1 MTMKRTADY
10 TLAGIAVL
18 FVLSLGL
25 MRAVGE
31 PVWLLAVQAMLEGAF
46 VGGVADW
53 FAVKALFDAPL
64 GIRFH
69 TRLVPRNRAKL
80 LRAIAD
86 GVQNQVLSKRVIR
99 SQVSETMLVK
109 QMLDAVESYG
119 VERVLDKVWYAY
131 VGDASYRMRGASYLL
146 RKADAVKLSDVVRDE
161 MACEV
166 SGRLLAGAMQMAQSR
181 SFGERVRSHLDRLVE
196 EKSGGM
202 MAKLFVFLGT
212 ASGAIDTTAAAE
224 SIVRAVSRRLQR
236 AFEQEDDELRVWLTQ
251 EVCAVVRRLDEG
263 GAVQSMLGC
272 ESVRA
277 WLTEMMTAVMQAGE
291 EEAHAVFLREGAS
304 CYRVL
309 TSDEKL
315 LVELEAKMR
324 WMVYRFVET
333 RGYLI
338 GEAVERTLDGY
349 SEDEMR
355 DFIEEKVGDNLQWIR
370 INGSVLGGILGLLAF
385 GILYAGGIV
394 LG

>member
-1 MTMKRTADY
+1 MTMKRTADC

-25 MRAVGE
+25 MRVVGE
-31 PVWLLAVQAMLEGAF
+31 PVWLLAMQAMLEGAF

-109 QMLDAVESYG
+109 QILDAIESYG
-119 VERVLDKVWYAY
+119 VERILDKVWYAY
-131 VGDASYRMRGASYLL
+131 VGDASHRMRVATYLL
-146 RKADAVKLSDVVRDE
+146 RQGESVKLADMVHDTT
-161 MACEV
+161 ACVV
-166 SGRLLAGAMQMAQSR
+166 SGRLLAWAMQMAQSKT
-181 SFGERVRSHLDRLVE
+181 FGERVKSHLDKLVE

-212 ASGAIDTTAAAE
+212 ASGAIDTTAATE
-224 SIVRAVSRRLQR
+224 SIVRAVSGRLRQASER
-236 AFEQEDDELRVWLTQ
+236 EDDELRAWLTQ
-251 EVCAVVRRLDEG
+251 EVRAVVRRLDDD
-263 GAVQSMLGC
+263 GAVRSMLGC
-272 ESVRA
+272 DSVRA
-277 WLTEMMTAVMQAGE
+277 WLTKMMTAVMQAGE
-291 EEAHAVFLREGAS
+291 KEAHAVFLREGVS

-309 TSDEKL
+309 AGDEKL
-315 LVELEAKMR
+315 LVELEAKLR
-324 WMVYRFVET
+324 WMVYRFVEK

-349 SEDEMR
+349 GEEEMR

-370 INGSVLGGILGLLAF
+370 INGSVLGGILGLLMF

>member
-1 MTMKRTADY
+1 MTMKRTADC

-69 TRLVPRNRAKL
+69 TRLIPRKRAAL
-80 LRAIAD
+80 VRAIAD

-99 SQVSETMLVK
+99 SQVSETMFVK
-109 QMLDAVESYG
+109 RMLDGVASYG
-119 VERVLDKVWYAY
+119 VERILDKAWYAY
-131 VGDASYRMRGASYLL
+131 VGDASYRMRGAMYLL
-146 RKADAVKLSDVVRDE
+146 RKAESVKLADMVRDTT
-161 MACEV
+161 ACAV
-166 SGRLLAGAMQMAQSR
+166 SGRLLAWAMQMAQSR
-181 SFGERVRSHLDRLVE
+181 TFGEQVKLHLDKLVE

-202 MAKLFVFLGT
+202 MAKLFLFLGT
-212 ASGAIDTTAAAE
+212 ASGAIDTMAGAE
-224 SIVRAVSRRLQR
+224 AIVRAVSSRLQR
-236 AFEQEDDELRVWLTQ
+236 ASEREDDELRVWLTQ
-251 EVCAVVRRLDEG
+251 EVRAVVRRLDDD
-263 GAVQSMLGC
+263 GAVPSMLGC
-272 ESVRA
+272 DSVRA
-277 WLTEMMTAVMQAGE
+277 WLTKMMTAVMQAGE
-291 EEAHAVFLREGAS
+291 EEAHAVFLREGAF

-315 LVELEAKMR
+315 LIALEAKLR

-338 GEAVERTLDGY
+338 GEAVERTLASYG
-349 SEDEMR
+349 EDEMR

-370 INGSVLGGILGLLAF
+370 INGAVLGGMLGLVAF

>member
-10 TLAGIAVL
+10 TLAGVAVL

-25 MRAVGE
+25 VRAVGE

-109 QMLDAVESYG
+109 QILDAIESYG
-119 VERVLDKVWYAY
+119 VERILDKAWCAY
-131 VGDASYRMRGASYLL
+131 VGDASYRMRGATYLL
-146 RKADAVKLSDVVRDE
+146 RKGESVRLADMVRDTT
-161 MACEV
+161 ACAV
-166 SGRLLAGAMQMAQSR
+166 SGRLLAWAMQMAQSKA
-181 SFGERVRSHLDRLVE
+181 FGEQVKSYLDKLVE

-212 ASGAIDTTAAAE
+212 ASGAIDTTAGAE

-236 AFEQEDDELRVWLTQ
+236 ASEWEDDELRVWLTA
-251 EVCAVVRRLDEG
+251 EVRAVVRRLDDD

-272 ESVRA
+272 DSVRA
-277 WLTEMMTAVMQAGE
+277 WLTKMMTAVMQAGE
-291 EEAHAVFLREGAS
+291 DEAHAVFLREGAS

-309 TSDEKL
+309 TGDEKL
-315 LVELEAKMR
+315 LVELEAKLR

-349 SEDEMR
+349 GEEEMR

-370 INGSVLGGILGLLAF
+370 INGSVLGGILGLLMF
-385 GILYAGGIV
+385 GILYASGIV